1 MVTLD
6 SSRDLQPIH
15 AKNFVNRLYLV
26 LHTCVEIFDVM
37 VFCIYRIY
45 GVRTKHGLHFRH
57 PHMRDATE
65 AEGTVCESAR
75 SLIGRPVETMKGKS
89 GQLMAPSSLSH
100 FG

>member
-1 MVTLD
+1 M
-6 SSRDLQPIH
+6 
-15 AKNFVNRLYLV
+15 
-26 LHTCVEIFDVM
+26 
-37 VFCIYRIY
+37 
-45 GVRTKHGLHFRH
+45 RTKYGLSHFRH